1 METDIKRSNTK
12 TQQISTMSINLVSDF
27 GYSIMANDQDRKAA
41 INMAMNNIGIQIV
54 KTHLETMMTNLPT
67 IFKSRN
73 IVTSGVIDT
82 VTEIIKC
89 DIESMQMALLQNA
102 SAYSFNNDAFD
113 NGPVLP
119 KIIELDTE
127 GEGDEVIVWK
137 PKHKM

>member
-1 METDIKRSNTK
+1 
-12 TQQISTMSINLVSDF
+12 
-27 GYSIMANDQDRKAA
+27 MANDQDRKAA

-127 GEGDEVIVWK
+127 GDGDEVIVWK